1 MQTTKAGPV
10 PLHYRRGVLLYG
22 AWLALVVP
30 AVLTFVFIVFTAQ
43 FVREEP
49 GVILGL
55 WALLIFF
62 TLALAVVMA
71 PLIERFSRD
80 EPAIII
86 SSEGIETRDMGTLM
100 QWVEI
105 EKLTTRPVTSW
116 AGKYTTTVQ
125 MFEICPKEAA
135 PSSFSWRKLV
145 DAHANP
151 LRIAWHLLAAPERL
165 RDALDLHA
173 PPALLEKSD
182 LAALPDSRD
191 GNDRECRP

>member
-1 MQTTKAGPV
+1 MQTAKAEPV
-10 PLHYRRGVLLYG
+10 SLHYRRGFLLYG
-22 AWLALVVP
+22 AWVVLVVP

-62 TLALAVVMA
+62 ALALAVVMA
-71 PLIERFSRD
+71 PLVERFSRD
-80 EPAIII
+80 EPAIIV
-86 SSEGIETRDMGTLM
+86 SSEGIETRDMKALLR
-100 QWVEI
+100 WVEI
-105 EKLTTRPVTSW
+105 ERLTTRPVTSW

-125 MFEICPKEAA
+125 VFEICPKEAA

-165 RDALDLHA
+165 RDALNLHA
-173 PPALLEKSD
+173 PPALLAKSD
-182 LAALPDSRD
+182 LAALPVSR
-191 GNDRECRP
+191 